1 MLTVQKWY
9 KLLSRDPD
17 CCILDNSYQ
26 VNNTDSDI
34 NEEKLVRL
42 KDFQTELPVKNLR
55 SFTKRN
61 IIPTKNGNN
70 SD

>member
-26 VNNTDSDI
+26 VNNTASDI
-34 NEEKLVRL
+34 NEGKLVRL
-42 KDFQTELPVKNLR
+42 GLSNLTSSKNPG
-55 SFTKRN
+55 SYKKEN
-61 IIPTKNGNN
+61 ISAKNGNEL
-70 SD
+70 D